1 MRRLVP
7 WALVGLIGLG
17 AILGAAL
24 GAARSPGP
32 PGPSPQQWIAGVVA
46 TTRAAGTAQLGS
58 SIIVTSPDSALRS
71 WANGAGV
78 VDFATRSYRVRTTSH
93 QTEWSSDSNG
103 PLRPR
108 TQTTTDGE
116 IAIGKAVYQNL
127 SLPGFQDSWTKEP
140 VPRNFGELGLASA
153 GVFGAVLSP
162 FSRPFTVVGVTALGP
177 AQINDAPATRYVV
190 TSQLAPD
197 CPTAGPPQLRRDRT
211 TVWVDGRGRLV
222 QVRLLSFFNG
232 KLPASLLEKDPAA
245 AAQPLGPMTITIT
258 LRLSAFGAPV
268 HIAAPTV
275 GGGRSFT
282 VGAVASSTSVARC
295 G

>member
-24 GAARSPGP
+24 GAAGSPGP

-71 WANGAGV
+71 WAKGAGA
-78 VDFATRSYRVRTTSH
+78 VDFAT
-93 QTEWSSDSNG
+93 
-103 PLRPR
+103 
-108 TQTTTDGE
+108 
-116 IAIGKAVYQNL
+116 AK
-127 SLPGFQDSWTKEP
+127 LPGEDDEP
-140 VPRNFGELGLASA
+140 PDRVELGFEWAAPPPHTDDDRRRDRHREGRLPEPQS
-153 GVFGAVLSP
+153 
-162 FSRPFTVVGVTALGP
+162 SRLPGLLDERAGP
-177 AQINDAPATRYVV
+177 AQFRRARARFGRRSSVLSFRPSVVPSPLSGSLHSDRLRSTMRRRRATSSRV
-190 TSQLAPD
+190 SSRPD

-245 AAQPLGPMTITIT
+245 AA
-258 LRLSAFGAPV
+258 
-268 HIAAPTV
+268 
-275 GGGRSFT
+275 
-282 VGAVASSTSVARC
+282 
-295 G
+295 